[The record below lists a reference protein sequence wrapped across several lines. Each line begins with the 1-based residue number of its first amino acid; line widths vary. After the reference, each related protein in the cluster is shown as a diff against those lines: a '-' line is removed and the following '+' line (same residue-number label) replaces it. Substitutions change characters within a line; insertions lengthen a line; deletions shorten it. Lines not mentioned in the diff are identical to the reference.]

1 MKLLQLIFNKRWLI
15 CLLLLSQFG
24 CSIVPLGSK
33 NYEPAKPVV
42 NQVPKLDNGSIYQAG
57 MSVGLFDGV
66 TARRVGDIVT
76 IVLKETTNASSSSNT
91 NATKDQSVDLQ
102 SPTLAGQKVL
112 VDGKEVLLNEI
123 EAGREFSGQGTSAK
137 NSNLSGHIT
146 VTVAE
151 VLSNGNLII
160 RGQKLMLLNQSEEF
174 IRLTGIIRP
183 QDILPDNTIDSYRV
197 ADVKVAFSGEGAL
210 ASANNMGPLAKF
222 FQSALWPY

>member
-1 MKLLQLIFNKRWLI
+1 MKLTQ
-15 CLLLLSQFG
+15 LLLNKIWIISFLLLNQMA
-24 CSIVPLGSK
+24 CSFVPLGSSE
-33 NYEPAKPVV
+33 YEPAKPIV
-42 NQVPKLDNGSIYQAG
+42 NHIPKLDNGSIYQVG

-76 IVLKETTNASSSSNT
+76 IVLKENTNASSSSNT

-112 VDGKEVLLNEI
+112 VDGREVLLNEI

-151 VLSNGNLII
+151 VLTNGNLII

-222 FQSALWPY
+222 FQSGLWPY